1 MAATFS
7 SFEAHH
13 GNTTNKGIQIFSA
26 KCAQCHDAQVNAAA
40 AAGHKQGPNLNGL
53 FGRQSGTT
61 PSNYS
66 YSASNK
72 DKAVVWGEETL
83 SDYLLDPKAY
93 IRGTKMDFPGLKKA
107 QDRADLIAYLRE
119 STAN

>member
-1 MAATFS
+1 MAETFS

-13 GNTTNKGIQIFSA
+13 GNSTKGYQIYSA
-26 KCAQCHDAQVNAAA
+26 KCAQCHDAQVNAA

-72 DKAVVWGEETL
+72 DKAVVWREETL
-83 SDYLLDPKAY
+83 SDYLLHPKTY

-107 QDRADLIAYLRE
+107 QDRADLIAYLHE
-119 STAN
+119 STA